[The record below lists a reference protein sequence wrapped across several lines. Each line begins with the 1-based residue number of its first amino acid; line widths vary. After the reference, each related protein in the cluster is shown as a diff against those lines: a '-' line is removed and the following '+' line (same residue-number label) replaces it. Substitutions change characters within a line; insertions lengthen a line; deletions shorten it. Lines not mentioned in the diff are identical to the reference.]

1 MDAEILTQFVD
12 AGGNVLVAGS
22 NTIGDAI
29 REFAGECG
37 IEFAD
42 DKSAVIDHLNYD
54 VNDNGQVK
62 NLFFYKSKTISSI
75 SFLKHTL
82 VVASPN
88 NLLSAELIVG
98 QAKKNNLPFLFR
110 GIG

>member
-1 MDAEILTQFVD
+1 MDAEVLSEFVD

-22 NTIGDAI
+22 NIIGDAI

-54 VNDNGQVK
+54 VNDDGQVK
-62 NLFFYKSKTISSI
+62 KKEVLFK
-75 SFLKHTL
+75 
-82 VVASPN
+82 
-88 NLLSAELIVG
+88 
-98 QAKKNNLPFLFR
+98 
-110 GIG
+110 